1 MDSDLDT
8 VSVQIC
14 ILIDSAGILLTASQT
29 LLHTIY
35 TPWIRFRNDYSEES
49 LIAQE
54 RTYVIMHSGHNKKA
68 GT

>member
-14 ILIDSAGILLTASQT
+14 ILIDSAGILLNASQT

-35 TPWIRFRNDYSEES
+35 TPWLRFRNDSKES